1 MDFGFTTKYDLVC
14 TSLAGRASQVWDK
27 TRVLGG
33 PVWYHPR
40 VPDQQANQF
49 VRLVVRIPV
58 SLASKIDEA
67 RGNESVSQFVRNSIE
82 STLAEKGL
90 APTQSEIQAPD
101 RKGKGGPKRRKG
113 V

>member
-1 MDFGFTTKYDLVC
+1 MC
-14 TSLAGRASQVWDK
+14 LAGLCGI
-27 TRVLGG
+27 T
-33 PVWYHPR
+33 PP

-67 RGNESVSQFVRNSIE
+67 RGNESVSQFVRNSIA